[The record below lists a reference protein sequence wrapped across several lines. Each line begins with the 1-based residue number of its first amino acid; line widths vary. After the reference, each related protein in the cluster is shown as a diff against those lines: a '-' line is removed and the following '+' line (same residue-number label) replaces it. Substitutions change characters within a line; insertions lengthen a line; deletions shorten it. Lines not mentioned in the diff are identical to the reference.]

1 MLVLSTSA
9 ERDLVLLISY
19 LCCSQEFRDGVCQAL
34 ADYLEVH
41 PFRDDSGKAARIV
54 DDELDVLSAL
64 YRKLAQKL
72 PELTA
77 DTRFSQL
84 DVTAATLAWLARE
97 VSAARARRIDV
108 RGY

>member
-19 LCCSQEFRDGVCQAL
+19 LCCSQEFRDGVCRTL

-41 PFRDDSGKAARIV
+41 PFRDDFGKAARIV

-64 YRKLAQKL
+64 YRKLAQRL
-72 PELTA
+72 QELTA
-77 DTRFSQL
+77 DTRYSQF
-84 DVTAATLAWLARE
+84 DVSAAALAWLARE
-97 VSAARARRIDV
+97 VSAARGRRIDV
-108 RGY
+108 RGN